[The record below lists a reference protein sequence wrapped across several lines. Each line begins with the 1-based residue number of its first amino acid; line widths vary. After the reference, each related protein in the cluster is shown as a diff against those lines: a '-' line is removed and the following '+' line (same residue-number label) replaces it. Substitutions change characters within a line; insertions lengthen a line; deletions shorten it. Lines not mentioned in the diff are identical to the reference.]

1 MLINKIRQGNLP
13 IFSKNGY
20 NMLMNQIIIIEKLS
34 EKNIRPSLQRMAV
47 YEFLAENT
55 IHPTVDTIY
64 QALHAE
70 IPTLSKTTVY
80 NTLKQLVDCGL
91 VQTVTIED
99 GELRFDADIS
109 NHLHFK
115 CTKCGEVFDVFKEI
129 NLPEDLLPEGF
140 AISKMQTNLWGLCAN
155 CN

>member
-1 MLINKIRQGNLP
+1 M
-13 IFSKNGY
+13 KNGY
-20 NMLMNQIIIIEKLS
+20 YMLMNQNIIIEKLS

-47 YEFLAENT
+47 YGFLVENP

-64 QALHAE
+64 QALHPE

-99 GELRFDADIS
+99 GELRYDADIS

-115 CTKCGEVFDVFKEI
+115 CINCGTVFDVFKEI
-129 NLPEDLLPEGF
+129 TLPENLLPEGF
-140 AISKMQTNLWGLCAN
+140 VVSKKQTNIWGTCSN

>member
-1 MLINKIRQGNLP
+1 
-13 IFSKNGY
+13 
-20 NMLMNQIIIIEKLS
+20 MLMNQNTIIEKLS

-47 YEFLAENT
+47 YGFLVENP

-64 QALHAE
+64 QALHPE

-99 GELRFDADIS
+99 GELRYDANIS

-115 CTKCGEVFDVFKEI
+115 CIKCEEVFDVFTEI
-129 NLPEDLLPEGF
+129 PLPENLLPEGF
-140 AISKMQTNLWGLCAN
+140 VVSKKQTNIWGTCSN

>member
-1 MLINKIRQGNLP
+1 
-13 IFSKNGY
+13 
-20 NMLMNQIIIIEKLS
+20 MLMNQNTIIEKLS

-47 YEFLAENT
+47 YGFLVENP
-55 IHPTVDTIY
+55 IHPTVDAIY
-64 QALHAE
+64 SALHTE

-99 GELRFDADIS
+99 GELRYDADIS

-115 CTKCGEVFDVFKEI
+115 CLKCGMVYDLFTEI
-129 NLPEDLLPEGF
+129 TMPENLLPQGF
-140 AISKMQTNLWGLCAN
+140 SVSKTQTNLWGICSK

>member
-1 MLINKIRQGNLP
+1 MLINKIRQVVDQT
-13 IFSKNGY
+13 KNGY
-20 NMLMNQIIIIEKLS
+20 YMLMNQNTIIQKLS
-34 EKNIRPSLQRMAV
+34 EKNSRPSLQRMAV
-47 YEFLAENT
+47 YGFLVENP

-64 QALHAE
+64 QALHPE

-115 CTKCGEVFDVFKEI
+115 CTKCGEVFDVFNEI

-140 AISKMQTNLWGLCAN
+140 VISKMQTNLWGLCTN

>member
-1 MLINKIRQGNLP
+1 M
-13 IFSKNGY
+13 KNGY
-20 NMLMNQIIIIEKLS
+20 YMLMNQNIIIEKLS

-47 YEFLAENT
+47 YGFLVENP

-64 QALHAE
+64 QALHPE

-99 GELRFDADIS
+99 GELRYDADIS

-115 CTKCGEVFDVFKEI
+115 CIKCGTVFDVFKEI
-129 NLPEDLLPEGF
+129 TLPENLLPEGYVV
-140 AISKMQTNLWGLCAN
+140 SKKQTNIWGTCSN

>member
-1 MLINKIRQGNLP
+1 LPIYRQGNLP

-20 NMLMNQIIIIEKLS
+20 YMLMNQNIIIEKLS

-47 YEFLAENT
+47 YGFLAENP

-64 QALHAE
+64 QALHPE

>member
-1 MLINKIRQGNLP
+1 
-13 IFSKNGY
+13 
-20 NMLMNQIIIIEKLS
+20 MLMNQNIIIEKLS

-47 YEFLAENT
+47 YGFLIENP

-64 QALHAE
+64 QALHPE

-99 GELRFDADIS
+99 GELRYDADIT

-115 CTKCGEVFDVFKEI
+115 CIKCGEVFDIFTEI
-129 NLPEDLLPEGF
+129 PLPENLLPKGY
-140 AISKMQTNLWGLCAN
+140 AISKSQTNLWGTCSK

>member
-1 MLINKIRQGNLP
+1 MLINKIRQVVDQT
-13 IFSKNGY
+13 KNGY
-20 NMLMNQIIIIEKLS
+20 YMLMNQNTIIEKLS

-47 YEFLAENT
+47 YGFLVENP

-64 QALHAE
+64 QALHPE

-129 NLPEDLLPEGF
+129 SLPEDLLPEGF
-140 AISKMQTNLWGLCAN
+140 VISKMQTNLWGLCAN

>member
-1 MLINKIRQGNLP
+1 MN
-13 IFSKNGY
+13 
-20 NMLMNQIIIIEKLS
+20 MNQNTIIEKLS
-34 EKNIRPSLQRMAV
+34 QKNIRPSLQRMAV
-47 YEFLAENT
+47 YGFLLDNP
-55 IHPTVDTIY
+55 IHPTVDVIY
-64 QALHAE
+64 QALHPE

-80 NTLKQLVDCGL
+80 NTLKQLVDGGL

-115 CTKCGEVFDVFKEI
+115 CTQCGEVFDIFKDFS
-129 NLPEDLLPEGF
+129 LPENILPEGF
-140 AISKMQTNLWGLCAN
+140 SISKMQTNLWGKCKN

>member
-1 MLINKIRQGNLP
+1 
-13 IFSKNGY
+13 
-20 NMLMNQIIIIEKLS
+20 MNQNIIIEKLS

-47 YEFLAENT
+47 YGFLVENP

-64 QALHAE
+64 QALHPE

-99 GELRFDADIS
+99 GELRYDADIT

-115 CTKCGEVFDVFKEI
+115 CIKCGEVFDIFTEI
-129 NLPEDLLPEGF
+129 PLPENLLPKGY
-140 AISKMQTNLWGLCAN
+140 AILKSQTNLWGTCSK

>member
-1 MLINKIRQGNLP
+1 
-13 IFSKNGY
+13 
-20 NMLMNQIIIIEKLS
+20 MNQNTIIEKLT

-47 YEFLAENT
+47 YGFLVENP

-64 QALHAE
+64 QALHPE

-99 GELRFDADIS
+99 GELRYDADIS

-115 CTKCGEVFDVFKEI
+115 CIKCEEVFDVFTEI
-129 NLPEDLLPEGF
+129 PLPENLLPKGF
-140 AISKMQTNLWGLCAN
+140 VISKRQTNLWGTCSN

>member
-1 MLINKIRQGNLP
+1 MLINKIRQVVDQT
-13 IFSKNGY
+13 KNGY
-20 NMLMNQIIIIEKLS
+20 YMLMNQNIIIEKLS

-47 YEFLAENT
+47 YGFLAENP

-64 QALHAE
+64 QALHPE

>member
-1 MLINKIRQGNLP
+1 MLINKIRQVVDQT
-13 IFSKNGY
+13 KNGY
-20 NMLMNQIIIIEKLS
+20 YMLMNQNIIIEKLS

-47 YEFLAENT
+47 YGFLVENP

-64 QALHAE
+64 QALHPE

-99 GELRFDADIS
+99 GELRYDADIS

-115 CTKCGEVFDVFKEI
+115 CIKCGIVFDVFKEI
-129 NLPEDLLPEGF
+129 TLPENLLPEGF
-140 AISKMQTNLWGLCAN
+140 VVSKKQTNIWGTCSN